1 MKEIIKNKK
10 EGFLLQNEE
19 ASVKYCQA
27 KLDQLS
33 KALMESVSAGIFS
46 VPGGHK
52 LYRKAKERFEWDYCQ
67 GPRKGVKA
75 YEVLQSFLQSEVAT
89 EKSILQAGEALTYR
103 EKAIAEERARKEAAE
118 KEQELLRQ
126 KHWEQQQQ
134 MEAQE
139 RNLREDIVRLREK
152 LERER
157 EDLLR
162 EQERMLEHR
171 LKVQN
176 DLLTEGFSNESEQM
190 KDEMNRLRNI
200 IENNKKDKT
209 LWIARALDTLATEA
223 TAILSVPAKL
233 IGQGLKGLSS
243 LFK

>member
-1 MKEIIKNKK
+1 MGALPIEAGAPSHTCRRCLRGSRPITAQGRQERCPVTQPPVPPGAPYPGEIIKNKK

-33 KALMESVSAGIFS
+33 KALLESVSTFS
-46 VPGGHK
+46 VPGGHE
-52 LYRKAKERFEWDYCQ
+52 LYRKAKEVLKRDYCQ
-67 GPRKGVKA
+67 VPRKGVKA

-139 RNLREDIVRLREK
+139 RNLRED
-152 LERER
+152 
-157 EDLLR
+157 
-162 EQERMLEHR
+162 
-171 LKVQN
+171 
-176 DLLTEGFSNESEQM
+176 
-190 KDEMNRLRNI
+190 
-200 IENNKKDKT
+200 
-209 LWIARALDTLATEA
+209 
-223 TAILSVPAKL
+223 
-233 IGQGLKGLSS
+233 
-243 LFK
+243 